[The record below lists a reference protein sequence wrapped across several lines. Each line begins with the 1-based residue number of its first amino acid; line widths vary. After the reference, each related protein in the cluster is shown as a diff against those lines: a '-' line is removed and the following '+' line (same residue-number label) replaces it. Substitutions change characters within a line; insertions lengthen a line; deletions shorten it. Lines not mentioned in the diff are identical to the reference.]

1 MKYSIKYIFSK
12 ETFKYVLV
20 VNRFCERGGNTLI
33 GGLNMAKKKE
43 DIFEV
48 FFRRKPAMILMALR
62 KNTRNRY
69 GSVLAKEVDCT
80 YSHAV
85 KILQE
90 MEKAKLVNFEKH
102 GRIKSIELTDSGNR
116 IAEHIEKIKDLL

>member
-1 MKYSIKYIFSK
+1 M
-12 ETFKYVLV
+12 V
-20 VNRFCERGGNTLI
+20 VTKLP
-33 GGLNMAKKKE
+33 K

-48 FFRRKPAMILMALR
+48 FFRRKPAMILVALR
-62 KNTRNRY
+62 KGGRNRY

-90 MEKAKLVNFEKH
+90 MEKAKLVDFEKQ
-102 GRIKSIELTDSGNR
+102 GRIKTIKLTENGNR
-116 IAEHIEKIKDLL
+116 VAEHIEKIKNIL

>member
-1 MKYSIKYIFSK
+1 MS
-12 ETFKYVLV
+12 
-20 VNRFCERGGNTLI
+20 GGI
-33 GGLNMAKKKE
+33 PMARSKKE
-43 DIFEV
+43 IFDV
-48 FFRRKPAMILMALR
+48 FFRKKPAMILVALR
-62 KNTRNRY
+62 KSQRSKY

-90 MEKAKLVNFEKH
+90 MEKAKLVNFEKR
-102 GRIKSIELTDSGNR
+102 GRIKTISLSESGNR

>member
-1 MKYSIKYIFSK
+1 MVNKSK
-12 ETFKYVLV
+12 
-20 VNRFCERGGNTLI
+20 N
-33 GGLNMAKKKE
+33 
-43 DIFEV
+43 IFEV
-48 FFRRKPAMILMALR
+48 FFRKKPALILVALR

-90 MEKAKLVNFEKH
+90 MEAAKLVQFEKQ
-102 GRIKSIELTDSGNR
+102 GRIKIISLTDTGNK
-116 IAEHIEKIKDLL
+116 IAEHIEKIRELL

>member
-1 MKYSIKYIFSK
+1 MVKDR
-12 ETFKYVLV
+12 
-20 VNRFCERGGNTLI
+20 N
-33 GGLNMAKKKE
+33 

-48 FFRRKPAMILMALR
+48 FFRKKPAMILMALR
-62 KNTRNRY
+62 KGTKNRY

-90 MEKAKLVNFEKH
+90 MERSRLVNFEKH
-102 GRIKSIELTDSGNR
+102 GRIKSIELTENGNR
-116 IAEHIEKIKDLL
+116 IAEHIEKIRNIL

>member
-1 MKYSIKYIFSK
+1 
-12 ETFKYVLV
+12 LV
-20 VNRFCERGGNTLI
+20 
-33 GGLNMAKKKE
+33 KKK

-62 KNTRNRY
+62 KGGKNRY
-69 GSVLAKEVDCT
+69 GSILAKEVDCT

-90 MEKAKLVNFEKH
+90 MERSKLVSFEKM
-102 GRIKSIELTDSGNR
+102 GRIKTIKLTDPGNK
-116 IAEHIEKIKDLL
+116 IAEHIEHIKSML

>member
-1 MKYSIKYIFSK
+1 M
-12 ETFKYVLV
+12 
-20 VNRFCERGGNTLI
+20 
-33 GGLNMAKKKE
+33 KKKG

-48 FFRRKPAMILMALR
+48 FFRKKPAMMLVALR
-62 KNTRNRY
+62 RNTKNRY

-90 MEKAKLVNFEKH
+90 MEKAKLVSFEKH
-102 GRIKSIELTDSGNR
+102 GRIKSVQLTDSGNKV
-116 IAEHIEKIKDLL
+116 AEHIEKVKELL

>member
-1 MKYSIKYIFSK
+1 M
-12 ETFKYVLV
+12 V
-20 VNRFCERGGNTLI
+20 
-33 GGLNMAKKKE
+33 KK

-48 FFRRKPAMILMALR
+48 FFRRKPSMILVALR
-62 KNTRNRY
+62 NNSKAKY

-90 MEKAKLVNFEKH
+90 MEKNSLVKFEKK
-102 GRIKSIELTDSGNR
+102 GRIKTIRLTESGEK
-116 IAEHIEKIKDLL
+116 IADHIDQIKDLL

>member
-1 MKYSIKYIFSK
+1 MI
-12 ETFKYVLV
+12 
-20 VNRFCERGGNTLI
+20 
-33 GGLNMAKKKE
+33 KKKT

-48 FFRRKPAMILMALR
+48 FFRKKPAMMLVALR
-62 KNTRNRY
+62 KGGKNRY

-90 MEKAKLVNFEKH
+90 MEKSRLVNFEKH
-102 GRIKSIELTDSGNR
+102 GRIKSINLTDNGNK
-116 IAEHIEKIKDLL
+116 IAEHIERIKDLL

>member
-1 MKYSIKYIFSK
+1 MVKVPK
-12 ETFKYVLV
+12 
-20 VNRFCERGGNTLI
+20 
-33 GGLNMAKKKE
+33 

-48 FFRRKPAMILMALR
+48 FFRKKPAMILVALR
-62 KNTRNRY
+62 KGNKHRY

-90 MEKAKLVNFEKH
+90 MEKAKLVDFEKS
-102 GRIKSIELTDSGNR
+102 GRIKTIKLTANGDR
-116 IAEHIEKIKDLL
+116 IADHIEKIKNLLF

>member
-1 MKYSIKYIFSK
+1 MPKVPK
-12 ETFKYVLV
+12 
-20 VNRFCERGGNTLI
+20 
-33 GGLNMAKKKE
+33 

-48 FFRRKPAMILMALR
+48 FFRKKPSMILVALKGSN
-62 KNTRNRY
+62 KNKY

-90 MEKAKLVNFEKH
+90 MERAKLVNFEKK
-102 GRIKSIELTDSGNR
+102 GRIKTIKLTENGLKV
-116 IAEHIEKIKDLL
+116 AEHIERIKDIL

>member
-1 MKYSIKYIFSK
+1 MVKTK
-12 ETFKYVLV
+12 
-20 VNRFCERGGNTLI
+20 N
-33 GGLNMAKKKE
+33 

-48 FFRRKPAMILMALR
+48 FFRKKPAMILMALR
-62 KNTRNRY
+62 KGTRNRY

-90 MEKAKLVNFEKH
+90 MEKSRLVNFEKH
-102 GRIKSIELTDSGNR
+102 GRIKSIELTESGNR
-116 IAEHIEKIKDLL
+116 IAEHIEKIRGIL

>member
-1 MKYSIKYIFSK
+1 MEGIYLTKVPK
-12 ETFKYVLV
+12 
-20 VNRFCERGGNTLI
+20 
-33 GGLNMAKKKE
+33 

-48 FFRRKPAMILMALR
+48 FFRKKPAMILVALR
-62 KNTRNRY
+62 EGGRNRY

-90 MEKAKLVNFEKH
+90 MEKAKLVDFEKQ
-102 GRIKSIELTDSGNR
+102 GRIKTIKLTTNGDR
-116 IAEHIEKIKDLL
+116 IADHIEKIKNLLF

>member
-1 MKYSIKYIFSK
+1 M
-12 ETFKYVLV
+12 V
-20 VNRFCERGGNTLI
+20 VI
-33 GGLNMAKKKE
+33 KKK

-48 FFRRKPAMILMALR
+48 FFRKKPANILVALR
-62 KNTRNRY
+62 KSNKNRY

-90 MEKAKLVNFEKH
+90 MEKSKLVNFEKQ
-102 GRIKSIELTDSGNR
+102 GRIKVIKLTENGDK
-116 IAEHIEKIKDLL
+116 IAESIEKIKSLL

>member
-1 MKYSIKYIFSK
+1 M
-12 ETFKYVLV
+12 V
-20 VNRFCERGGNTLI
+20 VTKLP
-33 GGLNMAKKKE
+33 K

-48 FFRRKPAMILMALR
+48 FFRRKPAMILVALR
-62 KNTRNRY
+62 KGGRNRY

-90 MEKAKLVNFEKH
+90 MEKAKLVDFEKQ
-102 GRIKSIELTDSGNR
+102 GRIKTIKLTDQGNK
-116 IAEHIEKIKDLL
+116 IAEHIEKIKQML

>member
-1 MKYSIKYIFSK
+1 MG
-12 ETFKYVLV
+12 V
-20 VNRFCERGGNTLI
+20 
-33 GGLNMAKKKE
+33 KKKE
-43 DIFEV
+43 VDIFEV
-48 FFRRKPAMILMALR
+48 FFRRKPAMILVALR
-62 KNTRNRY
+62 KNQRNRY

-102 GRIKSIELTDSGNR
+102 GRIKTISLTDDGNKVAEYIER
-116 IAEHIEKIKDLL
+116 IGETLSVK

>member
-1 MKYSIKYIFSK
+1 MTKLPK
-12 ETFKYVLV
+12 
-20 VNRFCERGGNTLI
+20 
-33 GGLNMAKKKE
+33 

-48 FFRRKPAMILMALR
+48 FFRRKPAMILVALR
-62 KNTRNRY
+62 RGGKNRY

-90 MEKAKLVNFEKH
+90 MEKAKLVDFEKQ
-102 GRIKSIELTDSGNR
+102 GRIKTIKLTENGNR
-116 IAEHIEKIKDLL
+116 IAEHIEKIKQLL